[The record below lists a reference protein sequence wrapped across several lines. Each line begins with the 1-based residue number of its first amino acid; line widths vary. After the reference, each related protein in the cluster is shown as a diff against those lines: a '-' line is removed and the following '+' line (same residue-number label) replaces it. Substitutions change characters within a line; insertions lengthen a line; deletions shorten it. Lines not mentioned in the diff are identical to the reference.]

1 MPKVDYALLPEDS
14 AWDLARFA
22 EERRWILSFAKKG
35 GIGAELGV
43 FRGHFS
49 EVIADEL
56 RPRKLFLVDMWRL
69 QSEGYEWG
77 GPYTNNG
84 RLTTEQAML
93 DAKNRM
99 VPFERQT
106 EVVILETFSQTFIA
120 NFSSY
125 SVEKLD
131 FVYLDTSHDYKLTLE
146 ELDLI
151 APLIADDGV
160 ILGDD
165 WYPDVTHYDHGVMR
179 AVNEWLKRN
188 DGWQLV
194 VAGQNAQFCL
204 RRTPRYPQDHTKQG

>member
-1 MPKVDYALLPEDS
+1 MPKIDYALLPEDS
-14 AWDLARFA
+14 AWDLGEFA
-22 EERRWILSFAKKG
+22 ECRRWVLSHAKRG
-35 GIGAELGV
+35 GIGAEFGV

-56 RPRKLFLVDMWRL
+56 KPRKLFLVDMWRL
-69 QSEGYEWG
+69 GGERYDWG
-77 GPYTNNG
+77 GPYTNSG

-106 EVVILETFSQTFIA
+106 EVVFLEGYVKTFID

-125 SVEKLD
+125 SEEKLD
-131 FVYLDTSHDYKLTLE
+131 FVYLDTSHAYEYTLE
-146 ELDLI
+146 ELDWI

-165 WYPDVTHYDHGVMR
+165 WWHDVTHYDHGVMR
-179 AVNEWLKRN
+179 AVNEWIKRN
-188 DGWQLV
+188 DWQLV
-194 VAGQNAQFCL
+194 CAGQNAQFCL
-204 RRTPRYPQDHTKQG
+204 RRTPRYGD